1 MENMEEVKKNLK
13 CLKGVNMAKLLT
25 NDQEAFL
32 YKNYIGI
39 GNEVLLEK
47 LNKEFNL
54 EITLKQIK
62 SWKKNRKLNSGLT
75 GRFPKGNV
83 PFNKNKKFPGKTN
96 VTTFKKGHIPKNY
109 MPVGSE
115 RINGG
120 YVDIKIADPNKWK
133 AKHKIIWENTN
144 GKIPKGH
151 CVIFA
156 DRNNLNFELD
166 NLILVSRKQ
175 LLELNGSKLI
185 QEDKELTK
193 TAINIVDLKIKIS
206 DMKKSIRGNNKD
218 CF

>member
-1 MENMEEVKKNLK
+1 
-13 CLKGVNMAKLLT
+13 MAKLLS
-25 NDQEAFL
+25 NEQEDFL
-32 YKNYIGI
+32 YKHYIGV
-39 GNEVLLEK
+39 GNEVLLER

-62 SWKKNRKLNSGLT
+62 DWKKTRKLNSGLT

-83 PFNKNKKFPGKTN
+83 PVNKNKKFPGKTN
-96 VTTFKKGHIPKNY
+96 ATTFKKGHIPKNY

-115 RINGG
+115 RINGYG
-120 YVDIKIADPNKWK
+120 YVDIKITEPNKWK
-133 AKHKIIWENTN
+133 AKHNIIWENTN

-175 LLELNGSKLI
+175 LLELNRSKLI

-206 DMKKSIRGNNKD
+206 DMKKSIRGNNKA